1 MMKLTHSEVFEK
13 HLGRAVPASLI
24 DGEWFDGGAGEI
36 EVDDPATGRT
46 AFVYGDGGRAAAVA
60 ALDAAEAGGAA
71 WRALT
76 ASARAEVLWTASRLV
91 RERGEALAELEAV
104 SAGKPIRD
112 TRVEVTRVAEMLA
125 YYAGFADKLTG
136 DVVPVPTSHLNIV
149 TREPLGTIVQLTP
162 WNAPVFTAGW
172 QVAPALAA
180 GNAVVL
186 KPSELTPAS
195 SLALARIVQ
204 EAGVP
209 PGALNVVA
217 GLGATTGERLVS
229 DARVG
234 KVVFIGSVATGR
246 RVAAAA
252 AAAGRP
258 ALLELGGK
266 SANIVFAD
274 GDLARAAKAAQAA
287 IFAAAGQSCT
297 AGSRLLVE
305 QPAYDKLVAWVAEG
319 AGRLAVGRPLDP
331 ATEVGPI
338 NNRRQY
344 ERVTG
349 LIEAG
354 RAEGARLVTGGG
366 RPVGDDCAAGFYVA
380 PTVFADV
387 ADAMTIAREEIFGP
401 VLTILPFD
409 DEAEAMAIANG
420 GEFDLAGA
428 VWTRDV
434 TRAHRV
440 ARALRAGTVWV
451 NAYRSLSVMSPF
463 GGMRGSGFGRSSG
476 RDVMLEYTQPKSIW
490 IETDDAA
497 PLPFG
502 YGPED

>member
-1 MMKLTHSEVFEK
+1 MTLTHAELFETE
-13 HLGRAVPASLI
+13 LGRTAPASLI
-24 DGEWFDGGAGEI
+24 GGDWFDGAGAEI
-36 EVDDPATGRT
+36 TVEDPGTGKA
-46 AFVYGDGGRAAAVA
+46 AFTYRDGGPEAALAS
-60 ALDAAEAGGAA
+60 LDAAQAGGEA

-91 RERGEALAELEAV
+91 RERGEALAGLEAL

-112 TRVEVTRVAEMLA
+112 TRVEVARVAEMLA

-149 TREPLGTIVQLTP
+149 TRDPLGTIVQLTP

-172 QVAPALAA
+172 QIAPALAA

-195 SLALARIVQ
+195 SLALARLLH

-217 GLGATTGERLVS
+217 GLGATSGERLVT
-229 DARVG
+229 DARAG

-252 AAAGRP
+252 ASAGRP

-274 GDLARAAKAAQAA
+274 ADLARAAKAAQAA

-305 QPAYDKLVAWVAEG
+305 RPAYDKMVEWVSAG

-338 NNRRQY
+338 NNRRQF
-344 ERVTG
+344 EHVTR
-349 LIEAG
+349 LIETG
-354 RAEGARLVTGGG
+354 RNEGARLVAGGG
-366 RPVGDDCAAGFYVA
+366 RPDGEPCAEGFYVA

-387 ADAMTIAREEIFGP
+387 TDKMTIAREEIFGP
-401 VLTILPFD
+401 VLTVLPFD
-409 DEAEAMAIANG
+409 DEAEALAIANS

-440 ARALRAGTVWV
+440 ARSLRAGTVWV

-463 GGMRGSGFGRSSG
+463 GGIRGSGFGRSSG

-502 YGPED
+502 YGPQD

>member
-1 MMKLTHSEVFEK
+1 M
-13 HLGRAVPASLI
+13 
-24 DGEWFDGGAGEI
+24 
-36 EVDDPATGRT
+36 
-46 AFVYGDGGRAAAVA
+46 
-60 ALDAAEAGGAA
+60 
-71 WRALT
+71 
-76 ASARAEVLWTASRLV
+76 
-91 RERGEALAELEAV
+91 EAL

-112 TRVEVTRVAEMLA
+112 ARVEVACVAEMLA

-149 TREPLGTIVQLTP
+149 TREALGTIVQLTP

-172 QVAPALAA
+172 QIAPALAA

-186 KPSELTPAS
+186 KPSELTAAS
-195 SLALARIVQ
+195 SLMLARLLH

-217 GLGATTGERLVS
+217 GLGATSGERLAG
-229 DARVG
+229 DERAG
-234 KVVFIGSVATGR
+234 KVVFIGAVAAGR
-246 RVAAAA
+246 RVAASAA
-252 AAAGRP
+252 SAGRP

-305 QPAYDKLVAWVAEG
+305 RRVYEKMVAWVSDG
-319 AGRLAVGRPLDP
+319 AQRLTVGEPLDP

-338 NNRRQY
+338 NNRRQF
-344 ERVTG
+344 EGVLG

-354 RAEGARLVTGGG
+354 RAEGARLVAGGG
-366 RPVGDDCAAGFYVA
+366 RPAREECAEGFYIA

-387 ADAMTIAREEIFGP
+387 VDTMAIAREEIFGP

-409 DEAEAMAIANG
+409 DEAEALAIANG
-420 GEFDLAGA
+420 GELDLAGA

-434 TRAHRV
+434 SRAHRV

-451 NAYRSLSVMSPF
+451 NGYRSLSVMSPF
-463 GGMRGSGFGRSSG
+463 GGMRSSGFGRSSG

-490 IETDDAA
+490 IETDDVA

-502 YGPED
+502 YGPDD

>member
-1 MMKLTHSEVFEK
+1 MMTLTHSEVFEK
-13 HLGRAVPASLI
+13 HLGRAGLASLI
-24 DGEWFDGGAGEI
+24 GGEWFDGAAVEI
-36 EVDDPATGRT
+36 TVEDPATGRK
-46 AFVYGDGGRAAAVA
+46 AVVYGDGGREAAEA

-71 WRALT
+71 WRRLT

-91 RERGEALAELEAV
+91 RERGEALAKLEAV

-112 TRVEVTRVAEMLA
+112 TRIEVARVADMLA
-125 YYAGFADKLTG
+125 YYAGFADKITG

-172 QVAPALAA
+172 QIAPALAA

-195 SLALARIVQ
+195 SLALARIIH

-252 AAAGRP
+252 AATGRP

-305 QPAYDKLVAWVAEG
+305 RPAYDKLVAWVAEG

-338 NNRRQY
+338 NNRRQF

-366 RPVGDDCAAGFYVA
+366 RPARDDCAEGFYVA

-387 ADAMTIAREEIFGP
+387 ADTMTIAREEIFGP

-440 ARALRAGTVWV
+440 ARGLRAGTVWV

-502 YGPED
+502 YGPGD